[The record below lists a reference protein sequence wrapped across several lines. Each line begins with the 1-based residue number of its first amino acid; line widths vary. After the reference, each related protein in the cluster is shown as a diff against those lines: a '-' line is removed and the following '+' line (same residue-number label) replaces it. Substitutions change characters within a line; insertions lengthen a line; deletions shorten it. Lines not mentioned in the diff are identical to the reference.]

1 MHKYP
6 ICTTYPTIR
15 YKYPDIQY
23 PSKLNVGAPF
33 RASGLSSFCQL
44 SLATTIGHFTIVR
57 QKILDGFL
65 WFPICT
71 IQTIVPKHCSRKTHS
86 WIISIIHVIC
96 PSFRCSEID
105 QSDHLPLPSI
115 HSATVKTNRCPGCTW
130 FMAVFIHP
138 NRTPTDGHPP
148 FFGMIHLL
156 IMVPPH
162 KNINGI
168 PVWRDILGWYRGF
181 LKWGYPQNPS

>member
-1 MHKYP
+1 MYKYP

-71 IQTIVPKHCSRKTHS
+71 IQTIVPKHCSRKKHS
-86 WIISIIHVIC
+86 WIIWIIHVIC

-130 FMAVFIHP
+130 FMASFIHP
-138 NRTPTDGHPP
+138 KSGLQQMAILL
-148 FFGMIHLL
+148 FGMIHLL
-156 IMVPPH
+156 IMVPLH

-168 PVWRDILGWYRGF
+168 PVWRDIYSGMI
-181 LKWGYPQNPS
+181 